1 MLCLIPFF
9 TFKRLNIFILKG
21 QIIFIFNIL
30 LYIVNT
36 TSNNLYIA
44 FMNIISIYNNN
55 TYVFYS
61 IFIQLVL
68 IFLLFNIAKKIGVK
82 KSAFLYLYCN
92 CLFIFINENSDNN
105 YIEFISLFALVVFSL
120 ISFTVI
126 FNNT

>member
-92 CLFIFINENSDNN
+92 CLFIFINENSANN
-105 YIEFISLFALVVFSL
+105 YIEFISLFALVVFFIDQFYSY
-120 ISFTVI
+120 F
-126 FNNT
+126 